1 MSKPR
6 KQDLINAINKADLLD
21 AELEQIKKTTNPAI
35 KKATLNKFIQAA
47 TAYIDDERDVL
58 LIAVKIR

>member
-6 KQDLINAINKADLLD
+6 KPDLLNAINKADLLD
-21 AELEQIKKTTNPAI
+21 AELEQIKKTANPAL
-35 KKATLNKFIQAA
+35 KKAALNKFIQAA
-47 TAYIDDERDVL
+47 AAYIDDERDVL